1 MTKGTALI
9 HIARV
14 FSEDLPPIGP
24 APLPDTEPARFW
36 IARYRK
42 SHFWAIYDAGVLV
55 AVTVYRKGAA
65 EVLARLSS

>member
-14 FSEDLPPIGP
+14 FSEDLPAFGP

-36 IARYRK
+36 FTRYQGSRY
-42 SHFWAIYDAGVLV
+42 WAIYDAGVLV
-55 AVTVYRKGAA
+55 AVTLYRKGAK
-65 EVLARLSS
+65 EVVTRLNS